1 MDVRFQ
7 NMWYVFFQKKKKKC
21 GIVTHRLK
29 VGYVVEKKYQVGNE
43 IVTHR

>member
-1 MDVRFQ
+1 MNVRFQ
-7 NMWYVFFQKKKKKC
+7 NMWYVFSQKKKKKS

-29 VGYVVEKKYQVGNE
+29 VGYVVEKKYQVGND